1 MECFE
6 WQAIYTLDVRSF
18 LQHCRST
25 QWKLPPLGRHDKIL
39 SENKLMLRC
48 CEDSC
53 HFSAFCE
60 CLDLLT
66 NSTACLIFLRRP
78 TVIADKR
85 STSTS
90 LSIPDILLNYWT
102 LLLNVQC
109 LFTERCVSFWK
120 KNWRESLQCS
130 RRVSE
135 LESNCKHVER
145 FSYATSRAN
154 YGNRAAVCCLL
165 KGGKNA
171 PRKQHV
177 SRFPK
182 DISVTANRCYLLW
195 SIMAADGCRQTNYA
209 RWKVVRT
216 VAEYSMA
223 GQYRF
228 VPLGRH
234 LVLFHVFYF
243 GNGYTVLKTT
253 CVNRHF
259 GYMESFRVCLQKWM
273 LLIPIFLLTNCKHYT
288 EEIGVQV
295 SYQQFCSVPSY
306 VHTSK
311 IKLNIDIHND
321 SKISLNGVNLMTV
334 IRSNNWNVILKQ
346 IEVRNAASE
355 CRGVIK

>member
-1 MECFE
+1 MTRFCQKTS
-6 WQAIYTLDVRSF
+6 WCYAAA
-18 LQHCRST
+18 
-25 QWKLPPLGRHDKIL
+25 KIL
-39 SENKLMLRC
+39 VILAPSV
-48 CEDSC
+48 SVWTY
-53 HFSAFCE
+53 
-60 CLDLLT
+60 LLT
-66 NSTACLIFLRRP
+66 RQLAWFFCDDRPWLQTSVRLRPACQFL
-78 TVIADKR
+78 TFFWTTEHCYWTFNVC
-85 STSTS
+85 S
-90 LSIPDILLNYWT
+90 LSAVLA
-102 LLLNVQC
+102 
-109 LFTERCVSFWK
+109 FE